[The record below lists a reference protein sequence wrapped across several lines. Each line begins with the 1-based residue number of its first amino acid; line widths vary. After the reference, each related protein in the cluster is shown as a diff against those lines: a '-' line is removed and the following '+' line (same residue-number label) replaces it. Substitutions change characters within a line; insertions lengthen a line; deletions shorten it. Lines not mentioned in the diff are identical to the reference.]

1 MAVFRESCV
10 MRLFATL
17 FLLFS
22 IVGSSTAQRKIAL
35 SSPDGKIV
43 FQFTSIR
50 KELVYSIA
58 YKGKSLIEKSAVSLS
73 FNGRTFGSNVK
84 ILSPKFRDGV
94 EDYELIVGKTKKV
107 HDAYREAIIPLESE
121 TKDASVN
128 LVVRAFNDGVG
139 LRYEFVSV
147 KDQDSLVL
155 TDEKTTFRFNGDPVA
170 RTLQLPNYT
179 SSHEGFYTTKPL
191 SGLKENELMDMPT
204 LFELSG
210 VGYVAITEAALV
222 DFAGAY
228 LVKENGVIRD
238 VLSPLPGQQEIK
250 VKAALPHKSPWRV
263 ILIGDRIGALIESNL
278 VTDLNEP
285 LALKDITWIKPGK
298 TTFPW
303 WNGNVV
309 PDTLNAPGNNFMTQK
324 YYIDFCARNG
334 LEYHSVV
341 EYGLHQWYTDDGVGF
356 QPGPHSDVT
365 KPVPGLDMKEVC
377 DYAKSK
383 GVGVRVWV
391 HWAALYPKLDSAFA
405 IFEKWGLEGMMID
418 FMDRDDQQMVNMQQ
432 EMLQKAAAHHLHV
445 QFHGAYKP
453 TGLSRTF
460 PNEFTREGTLNYET
474 NKWNEEGLPPD
485 HDIMIPF
492 TRMLAGSTDYH
503 MGGFRAAAP
512 GKYIRQYTRP
522 MMLGTRCHMLGLYV
536 VFENYL
542 GMVCDYPLAYE
553 GQPGFDFIKEV
564 PTTWDET
571 KVLDAKV
578 GEYIVVARRKGSDW
592 FLGAI
597 TNHEARS
604 LTISAK
610 FLSAGRYEATLYTDA
625 PDVAVNAD
633 HLTKKQF
640 EVTASDE
647 LVLNLAAG
655 GGMACKIIRK

>member
-1 MAVFRESCV
+1 MTRSFT
-10 MRLFATL
+10 LLL
-17 FLLFS
+17 FLGILS
-22 IVGSSTAQRKIAL
+22 AAAQKKIAL
-35 SSPDGKIV
+35 TSPDGKIM
-43 FQFTSIR
+43 FRFSAIDQ
-50 KELVYSIA
+50 ELVYDIT
-58 YKGKSLIEKSAVSLS
+58 YKGKPLIRKSSLS
-73 FNGRTFGSNVK
+73 LAFNTKTLDGRSK
-84 ILSPKFRDGV
+84 ILPAKFRNGI

-107 HDAYREAIIPLESE
+107 HDAYREVIIPIESADKE
-121 TKDASVN
+121 AKVN
-128 LVVRAFNDGVG
+128 VVVRAFNDGIG

-147 KDQDSLVL
+147 KGQDALVL
-155 TDEKTTFRFNGDPVA
+155 TDEKTTFKFAGDPVVRA
-170 RTLQLPNYT
+170 LPLPNYT
-179 SSHEGFYTTKPL
+179 SSHENFYTTKPI
-191 SGLKENELMDMPT
+191 SGWDENQLMDMPT
-204 LFELSG
+204 LFELPG
-210 VGYVAITEAALV
+210 VGFAGVTEAALV
-222 DFAGAY
+222 DYAGAY
-228 LVKENGVIRD
+228 LVKEHGVIRD
-238 VLSPLPGQQEIK
+238 VLSPLPGQPEIK
-250 VKAALPHKSPWRV
+250 VKAKLPHKSPWRV
-263 ILIGDRIGALIESNL
+263 ILIGDRVGALIESNL

-285 LALKDITWIKPGK
+285 LALHDVSWIKPGK

-309 PDTLNAPGNNFMTQK
+309 PDTLNAPGNNFVTQQ

-405 IFEKWGLEGMMID
+405 IFEKWGLQGMMID
-418 FMDRDDQQMVNMQQ
+418 FMDRDDQLMVNMQQ

-453 TGLSRTF
+453 TGLHRTY

-474 NKWNEEGLPPD
+474 NKWNAEGLPPD

-503 MGGFRAAAP
+503 MGGFRAATP
-512 GKYIRQYTRP
+512 DKYIRQYTRP

-542 GMVCDYPLAYE
+542 GMVCDYPDAYE
-553 GQPGFDFIKEV
+553 GQPGFDFVKQV

-578 GEYIVVARRKGSDW
+578 GEYIVVARRKGNDW
-592 FLGAI
+592 FVGAI
-597 TNHEARS
+597 NNHVARS
-604 LTISAK
+604 LTIPLN
-610 FLSAGRYEATLYTDA
+610 FLDAGSYEATTYSDA
-625 PDVAVNAD
+625 PDVRANAN
-633 HLTKKQF
+633 HLTEKRA
-640 EVTASDE
+640 VVAPSDQ
-647 LVLNLAAG
+647 LIIDMAAG
-655 GGMACKIIRK
+655 GGFACTIRK

>member
-1 MAVFRESCV
+1 MLC
-10 MRLFATL
+10 
-17 FLLFS
+17 S
-22 IVGSSTAQRKIAL
+22 IVVSSMAQRNIAL

-43 FQFTSIR
+43 FQCTSIR
-50 KELVYSIA
+50 KELVYSIT
-58 YKGKSLIEKSAVSLS
+58 YKGKSLIEKSPVSLS
-73 FNGRTFGSNVK
+73 FNGRMFGNNVT
-84 ILSPKFRDGV
+84 IHPAKFRDGV
-94 EDYELIVGKTKKV
+94 EDYELVVGKTRKV
-107 HDAYREAIIPLESE
+107 HDLYREVIIPLESE
-121 TKDASVN
+121 TKDAKVN

-147 KDQDSLVL
+147 KGQDSLVL
-155 TDEKTTFRFNGDPVA
+155 TDEKTTFRFNGDPLA
-170 RTLQLPNYT
+170 RTLLLPNYT
-179 SSHEGFYTTKPL
+179 SSHENFYTTKPV

-204 LFELSG
+204 LFELPG

-222 DFAGAY
+222 DYAGAY
-228 LVKENGVIRD
+228 LIKENGVIRD

-250 VKAALPHKSPWRV
+250 VKAGLPHKSPWRV
-263 ILIGDRIGALIESNL
+263 ILVSDRVGAFIESNL
-278 VTDLNEP
+278 ITDLNEP
-285 LALKDITWIKPGK
+285 LALKDISWIKPGK

-309 PDTLNAPGNNFMTQK
+309 PDTLNAPGNNFITQK

-356 QPGPHSDVT
+356 APGPHSDVT

-405 IFEKWGLEGMMID
+405 IFETWGLEGMMID
-418 FMDRDDQQMVNMQQ
+418 FMDRDDQLMVNMQQ
-432 EMLQKAAAHHLHV
+432 EMLRKAAAHHLHV

-453 TGLSRTF
+453 TGLSRTY

-542 GMVCDYPLAYE
+542 GMVCDYPSAYE
-553 GQPGFDFIKEV
+553 EQPGFDFIKEV

-578 GEYIVVARRKGSDW
+578 GEYIVVARRKGNDW
-592 FLGAI
+592 FVGAI

-604 LTISAK
+604 VTVSAR
-610 FLSAGRYEATLYTDA
+610 FLSSGRYEATLYADA
-625 PDVAVNAD
+625 ADVTVDAD

-640 EVTASDE
+640 AITASDE

-655 GGMACKIIRK
+655 GGMACKISRK

>member
-1 MAVFRESCV
+1 
-10 MRLFATL
+10 MRRFATL
-17 FLLFS
+17 FLVFS
-22 IVGSSTAQRKIAL
+22 IVVPSMAQRNIVL
-35 SSPDGKIV
+35 SSPDGKIG
-43 FQFTSIR
+43 FQFTSVR
-50 KELVYSIA
+50 KELVYSIT
-58 YKGKSLIEKSAVSLS
+58 YKGKPVIEKSPVSLS
-73 FNGRTFGSNVK
+73 FNGRTFGNSVT
-84 ILSPKFRDGV
+84 ILPAKFRDGV
-94 EDYELIVGKTKKV
+94 EDYELVVGKTRKV
-107 HDAYREAIIPLESE
+107 HDSYREAIIPLESE
-121 TKDASVN
+121 TKDAKVN
-128 LVVRAFNDGVG
+128 LVVRAFNDGLG

-147 KDQDSLVL
+147 KGQDSLVL

-170 RTLQLPNYT
+170 RTLLLPNYT
-179 SSHEGFYTTKPL
+179 SSHENFYTTKPV

-204 LFELSG
+204 LFELPG

-222 DFAGAY
+222 DYAGAY
-228 LVKENGVIRD
+228 LIKENGVIRD

-250 VKAALPHKSPWRV
+250 VKAVLPHKSPWRV
-263 ILIGDRIGALIESNL
+263 ILISDRVGAFIESNL
-278 VTDLNEP
+278 ITDLNEP
-285 LALKDITWIKPGK
+285 LALKDISWIKPGK

-309 PDTLNAPGNNFMTQK
+309 PDTLNAPGNNFITQK

-356 QPGPHSDVT
+356 APGPHSDVT

-418 FMDRDDQQMVNMQQ
+418 FMDRDDQLMVNMQQ
-432 EMLQKAAAHHLHV
+432 EMLKKAAAHHLHV

-453 TGLSRTF
+453 TGLSRTY

-503 MGGFRAAAP
+503 MGGFRVAAP

-542 GMVCDYPLAYE
+542 GMVCDYPSAYE

-578 GEYIVVARRKGSDW
+578 GEYVVVARRKGNDW
-592 FLGAI
+592 FIGGI

-604 LTISAK
+604 VRVSAR
-610 FLSAGRYEATLYTDA
+610 FLSSGRYEATLYADA
-625 PDVAVNAD
+625 ADVMVNAD
-633 HLTKKQF
+633 HLVEKQF
-640 EVTASDE
+640 EITASDE

-655 GGMACKIIRK
+655 GGVACKMSRK